1 MDKRRVPIAALLG
14 ITCALVGLL
23 AQQPLLLV
31 LGLLV
36 VVLDLAFTS
45 AARRRGRDD
54 EALRLMREIRDRN

>member
-1 MDKRRVPIAALLG
+1 MDKRRVPVAALLG
-14 ITCALVGLL
+14 IACALVGLL

-36 VVLDLAFTS
+36 VVLDVALTS
-45 AARRRGRDD
+45 AAQRRARDD